1 MDRRAGYAWCWPAH
15 EARRRLGVKE
25 LTVRHGACAVMGQAR
40 RRQSASRASG
50 QAGRAASRARTSSSP
65 RATSRRGALVAW
77 AVGGVA
83 ASADGSSATD
93 GWAGAA
99 PAGELV
105 IPRSRAAGQQCD
117 EPDKGRLV
125 VGRSMVLGWSS
136 RRTAGHRGALSWTAP
151 FAGYRRVR
159 LPRPPERSGSRP
171 GPEPARMIVRGPR
184 GAPATHLNGASLRA
198 DRAPRLAST
207 SPSSED

>member
-1 MDRRAGYAWCWPAH
+1 MPIESWEGSIPSHEPDERPAALRAPARTALAGYAQCWPAH

-25 LTVRHGACAVMGQAR
+25 LTVCHGACAAMSQAL
-40 RRQSASRASG
+40 RRQSASRASK
-50 QAGRAASRARTSSSP
+50 QAVRAASRARTSSSR

-77 AVGGVA
+77 AVGDVA

-159 LPRPPERSGSRP
+159 RT
-171 GPEPARMIVRGPR
+171 IVG
-184 GAPATHLNGASLRA
+184 RA
-198 DRAPRLAST
+198 LEVT
-207 SPSSED
+207 